1 MTDFLTL
8 YHDEIRWAFFM
19 AGIVLIGF
27 LTNWGTF
34 KKHKS
39 IRWKVRLIALP
50 VLFVALLLYWW
61 KSFWTIEDVL
71 FTFAFAVLF
80 WFALFFRQGIYGIC
94 LCQMITTT
102 KRNRLQYE

>member
-19 AGIVLIGF
+19 VGIVLIGF
-27 LTNWGTF
+27 LTNWGIF

-71 FTFAFAVLF
+71 CTFAFAVLF
-80 WFALFFRQGIYGIC
+80 WFSLFFPPWYIWD
-94 LCQMITTT
+94 LLMPDDNDN
-102 KRNRLQYE
+102 KKK